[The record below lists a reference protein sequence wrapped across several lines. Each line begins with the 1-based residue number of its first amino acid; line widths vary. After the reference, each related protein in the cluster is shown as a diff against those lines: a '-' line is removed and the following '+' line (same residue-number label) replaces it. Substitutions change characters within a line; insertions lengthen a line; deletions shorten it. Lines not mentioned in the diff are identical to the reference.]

1 MDSSKVSMYID
12 RYNNFGWET
21 DINSSI
27 ISEKGNSFIR
37 LKRNRK
43 IMNKVELTRLQ
54 RNFEHCM
61 KQIDSLEKSKETS
74 GLIISLAIGLFGT
87 GFIVATIFLVLSNS
101 SICMVK
107 YFIWYI
113 RIYWLDITM
122 LFI

>member
-1 MDSSKVSMYID
+1 MYID

-43 IMNKVELTRLQ
+43 IMNNVELTRLQ

-74 GLIISLAIGLFGT
+74 GLIISLLKNSNIR
-87 GFIVATIFLVLSNS
+87 LS
-101 SICMVK
+101 
-107 YFIWYI
+107 
-113 RIYWLDITM
+113 
-122 LFI
+122 